1 MSLLRA
7 RRNGLNPG
15 ERLTPRT
22 LLLIIGLAVFYTAIG
37 FVIQRIRAD
46 STQWLNP
53 DRIAE
58 ISRNLCRR
66 GEFAE
71 MPGQPTVLR
80 GPAYPAALAA
90 PCWITGWD
98 PQSFA
103 PLINGLCHLA
113 TLWVLA
119 LHPLAPPGRVRAV
132 ALLAVGLDPLLL
144 NYAGRTYLEPML
156 ILSVALAI
164 AAIDRLVEKPDLRSM
179 AILGLAW
186 GFGLLVK
193 PILLY
198 LVVALAAALLLFAPR
213 SALFALGSFLIAAL
227 IILPWF
233 LRNLAV
239 SGCFIPVATG
249 AWELTLKGDTFSQFA
264 LKEDGVVDLERMAKE
279 RLRALDRELGIEN
292 FPPCAR
298 EPYYMREE
306 LRRIRTQPGHFAYKL
321 VAQSLAFWTL
331 GGDRHKTLLFLMLQ
345 LPVLFLLPA
354 ALRFYWRTQR
364 RALLGFYIVGCY
376 MLAAHSISL
385 AIARYSMP
393 LRPWIVL
400 IAASWVANY
409 VTGKPLKMFSRV
421 GPDPQVMQA
430 P

>member
-1 MSLLRA
+1 MAFLQSH
-7 RRNGLNPG
+7 RNGLTPG
-15 ERLTPRT
+15 DRLTPRT
-22 LLLIIGLAVFYTAIG
+22 LLLIIGLAVLYAASG
-37 FVIQRIRAD
+37 FVVQRIRAD

-80 GPAYPAALAA
+80 GPAYPVALAA

-103 PLINGLCHLA
+103 PLVNGLCHLA

-119 LHPLAPPGRVRAV
+119 LHPLTPSGRARAV

-156 ILSVALAI
+156 ILSVALGI
-164 AAIDRLVEKPDLRSM
+164 AAIDRLVEKPGLRSM

-186 GFGLLVK
+186 GVGLLVK
-193 PILLY
+193 PVLLY
-198 LVVALAAALLLFAPR
+198 LVVALVAALLLVAPR
-213 SALFALGSFLIAAL
+213 SALFALGSFLIAAV

-233 LRNLAV
+233 LRNLTV
-239 SGCFIPVATG
+239 SGCFIPVASG
-249 AWELTLKGDTFSQFA
+249 AWELTLKGDTFSQLA
-264 LKEDGVVDLERMAKE
+264 RKEEGVVDLERIAKE
-279 RLRALDRELGIEN
+279 RLRALDRELGIEHV
-292 FPPCAR
+292 PPCVR
-298 EPYYMREE
+298 EAYYMREE
-306 LRRIRTQPGHFAYKL
+306 LRRIRTQPGHFAHKL
-321 VAQSLAFWTL
+321 VAQSMAFWAL
-331 GGDRHKTLLFLMLQ
+331 GGDRHKTLLFQMLQ
-345 LPVLFLLPA
+345 LPLLCLVPA
-354 ALRFYWRTQR
+354 AIRFHWRTHR
-364 RALLGFYIVGCY
+364 RALLGFGVIACY
-376 MLAAHSISL
+376 MVMVHSVSL

-393 LRPWIVL
+393 LRPWIML
-400 IAASWVANY
+400 IVATWLANY
-409 VTGKPLKMFSRV
+409 VIGKPRQRSSIVDVK
-421 GPDPQVMQA
+421 PQAMQV